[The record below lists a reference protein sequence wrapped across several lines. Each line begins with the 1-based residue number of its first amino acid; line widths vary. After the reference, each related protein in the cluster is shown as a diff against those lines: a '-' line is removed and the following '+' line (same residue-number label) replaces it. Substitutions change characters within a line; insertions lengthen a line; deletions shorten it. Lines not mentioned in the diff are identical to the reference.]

1 MIPSY
6 STGLGYQICHIG
18 ARDGYIPIAFSDYF
32 DKSIS
37 FILIDASYS
46 PNIKE
51 VVLSSGRRSASKF
64 NIVNSVIWE
73 DDGSQCINIRSCS
86 YSSGINAF
94 DPSYNGWYVY
104 GNGGIDYILGDAHH
118 VEESIVVE
126 TKALDSLEIEGAALQ
141 PSVLCIDAQ
150 GASFSILKGALS
162 TLHYVDVVIVECEMI
177 PFYGGTPSFHQVNEL
192 LLEQGFLLSNILDED
207 NRWANPARAPIG
219 LRGST
224 LMGSVDAVFV
234 RNPLTIEKCSLA
246 RKINYAFSL
255 SLVGHLDIG
264 LAPLFKEGESA
275 VFDVGSSNGISI
287 HQYVKDICD
296 VMNSCDWVYPTSFG
310 FTRSK
315 EVDRLSGSYE
325 LLKEI
330 RTVLLRY
337 GFVTLADTIT
347 SQGVA
352 ALNE

>member
-1 MIPSY
+1 MIPS
-6 STGLGYQICHIG
+6 SPIGCGYQICHIG
-18 ARDGYIPIAFSDYF
+18 ARDGYIPIAFSDHF
-32 DKSIS
+32 DGSIS
-37 FILIDASYS
+37 FILIDASDS

-51 VVLSSGRRSASKF
+51 VVLSTDRRSTSKF
-64 NIVNSVIWE
+64 NIVNAVIW
-73 DDGSQCINIRSCS
+73 DGDGCQRINIRSCS
-86 YSSGINAF
+86 YASGISTF

-104 GNGGIDYILGDAHH
+104 GNGGVDYILGDAHH
-118 VEESIVVE
+118 VEESIEVE
-126 TKALDSLEIEGAALQ
+126 TKALDSLEIEGVALH

-150 GASFSILKGALS
+150 GASFSILKGALL
-162 TLHYVDVVIVECEMI
+162 TLLYVDVVIVECEMI
-177 PFYGGTPSFHQVNEL
+177 PFYGGTPSFNQVNEL
-192 LLEQGFLLSNILDED
+192 LLEQGFFLSSILDED
-207 NRWANPARAPIG
+207 NRWANPNRAPIG

-234 RNPLTIEKCSLA
+234 RNPRTIEKCSLD

-264 LAPLFKEGESA
+264 MAPLFKKGESA
-275 VFDVGSSNGISI
+275 VFDVGSSNGNSI

-296 VMNSCDWVYPTSFG
+296 VMNSYEWVYPTRFG
-310 FTRSK
+310 VTPT
-315 EVDRLSGSYE
+315 EDVARLSGSYE

-330 RTVLLRY
+330 RTILLRY
-337 GFVTLADTIT
+337 GFVTLSDTII